1 VEVDEW
7 CQMDSHRDQRALQQR
22 NNAGFTCSTRLL
34 ARLFMGANLSYGAK
48 GSVGAIGTWEEI
60 VSSTSGDGE
69 IRSFGFILF

>member
-1 VEVDEW
+1 
-7 CQMDSHRDQRALQQR
+7 
-22 NNAGFTCSTRLL
+22 
-34 ARLFMGANLSYGAK
+34 MGANLSYGAK